1 MAFLYELSEQMIQIA
16 ILSKSGGGYSTR
28 RLLEEAQE
36 LGLYAEQIDHS
47 LCSVRLTS
55 KGSELYLREES
66 ISGEFQ
72 AVIPRI
78 GSGITRHGA
87 AIVKQFEIEGAYST
101 ARSLGII
108 RARNKVRTIQ
118 LFAKEG
124 LPIPDTVFSINGDSL
139 VSQIEHLG
147 GPPVIIK
154 MQEGTH
160 GTGVILAESI
170 SSAKSMADT
179 LYRLGTPI
187 LLQRYIE
194 EAKGEDIRI
203 IVVDGEVVASMK
215 RKGALGEFRANIHR
229 GGIGDPVR
237 LSSKEKAIALQAT
250 KLLGLGVGGVDLIR
264 SKKGPLLIEVNASP
278 GLQGIETATEIN
290 VARKIME
297 YASKGSGRKRR

>member
-1 MAFLYELSEQMIQIA
+1 MAFLCELSHQMIQVA

-28 RLLEEAQE
+28 RLLEEAE
-36 LGLYAEQIDHS
+36 NLGLYAEQIDHS
-47 LCSVRLTS
+47 LCSVRLS
-55 KGSELYLREES
+55 SEGSELFLREES

-78 GSGITRHGA
+78 GSGVTRHGA
-87 AIVKQFEIEGAYST
+87 AIVKQFEIEGAYSV

-108 RARNKVRTIQ
+108 RARNKVRTMQ

-124 LPIPDTVFSINGDSL
+124 LPIPETLFSINPESL
-139 VSQIEHLG
+139 SAQIELLG

-160 GTGVILAESI
+160 GTGVILAESLA
-170 SSAKSMADT
+170 SAKSMCDT

-194 EAKGEDIRI
+194 EAKGEDIRV
-203 IVVDGEVVASMK
+203 IVVDQQVVASMK

-229 GGIGDPVR
+229 GGLGEAVQ
-237 LSSKEKAIALQAT
+237 LTKKEKAIALQAT
-250 KLLGLGVGGVDLIR
+250 KLLGLGVAGVDLIR

-278 GLQGIETATEIN
+278 GLQGIETATGVN
-290 VARKIME
+290 VAKAIME
-297 YASKGSGRKRR
+297 YALKGSGRKRR